1 MATRIKDLAVKTGEY
16 TDKNGEKKAR
26 YENVGSLWDGDKG
39 QFITLKKTF
48 NPAGLETAPGKDQ
61 IIISVFELRDNNQQ
75 QAQPKRQAPPQDN
88 HNAAKSNGYQSAPA
102 DDFDSDIPF

>member
-16 TDKNGEKKAR
+16 TDKNGEKKSR

-39 QFITLKKTF
+39 NFITLKKTF

-61 IIISVFELRDNNQQ
+61 IIISIFDLRDNSQQ
-75 QAQPKRQAPPQDN
+75 QAKPQRQAQPHDS
-88 HNAAKSNGYQSAPA
+88 HNAAKSHGYQAPA
-102 DDFDSDIPF
+102 GDFDDDLPF

>member
-75 QAQPKRQAPPQDN
+75 QAQPQRQQRAAPQP
-88 HNAAKSNGYQSAPA
+88 API
-102 DDFDSDIPF
+102 DDFDDGSDLPF

>member
-16 TDKNGEKKAR
+16 TDKNGDKKSR
-26 YENVGSLWDGDKG
+26 YENVGSLWDGDNGK
-39 QFITLKKTF
+39 FITLKKTF

-75 QAQPKRQAPPQDN
+75 QAQPPRQQR
-88 HNAAKSNGYQSAPA
+88 SAPQPA
-102 DDFDSDIPF
+102 PSNDFDDGSDLPF

>member
-16 TDKNGEKKAR
+16 TDKNGDKKSR
-26 YENVGSLWDGDKG
+26 HENVGSLWDGDNG

-61 IIISVFELRDNNQQ
+61 IIISVFELRDSSQQ
-75 QAQPKRQAPPQDN
+75 QAQPKRQTPTQDS
-88 HNAAKSNGYQSAPA
+88 HNTAKSNGYQAPA
-102 DDFDSDIPF
+102 GDFDDDLPF